1 MTMQTFCLHWGMK
14 TMKKNNTKRGYLFC
28 KRAFDLVVSF
38 IACVVFL
45 IPMLVIALWI
55 VLDSKGPALLKQ
67 ERAGQYGKPFRIYKF
82 RTMYIDAP
90 NNVATSLLENPE
102 QYITRAGRFLRK
114 TSLDELP
121 QLINVLIGN
130 MSFVGFRPV
139 CLTEKKLNK
148 LRMDYGVFESKPGI
162 TGLAQVR
169 GRDDIYY
176 KDKAKI
182 DQEYVENRS
191 LKMDAYC
198 LLQTVPAVLTQRGAK

>member
-1 MTMQTFCLHWGMK
+1 MEKGN
-14 TMKKNNTKRGYLFC
+14 KNCNGSEAGYIFWKRF
-28 KRAFDLVVSF
+28 FDLVVAVL
-38 IACVVFL
+38 ACAICI
-45 IPMLVIALWI
+45 IPMGIIAVCV

-67 ERAGQYGKPFRIYKF
+67 ERMGQYGKAFKIYKF

-102 QYITRAGRFLRK
+102 QYITPVGHFLRK

-121 QLINVLIGN
+121 QLFNVLIGN

-148 LRMDYGVFESKPGI
+148 LRMEYGVFKSKPGI

-176 KDKAKI
+176 RDKAKI
-182 DQEYVENRS
+182 DAEYVQNRS

-198 LLQTVPAVLTQRGAK
+198 LFQTIPAVLTQRGVK

>member
-1 MTMQTFCLHWGMK
+1 
-14 TMKKNNTKRGYLFC
+14 MKKDNTNHNGANKGYLFC
-28 KRAFDLVVSF
+28 KRAFDLVLSF
-38 IACVVFL
+38 IACTVLL
-45 IPMLVIALWI
+45 IPMLVIGVCI

-67 ERAGQYGKPFRIYKF
+67 ERAGQYGEPFKIYKF

-102 QYITRAGRFLRK
+102 QYITKVGRFLRK

-121 QLINVLIGN
+121 QLFNVLIGN

-148 LRMDYGVFESKPGI
+148 LRMEYGVFESKPGI

-191 LKMDAYC
+191 LKMDAHC